1 VETLKKA
8 EENMLHLLHLQ
19 KPPAPGFLL
28 SIIGALLTLIG
39 LFLPLMLV
47 QNMGAKAF
55 GISQWE
61 LIISFTTTLFYHDMP
76 WSVPLAL
83 LLMVVLLALTL
94 PVLTS
99 LMKLAL
105 CWRMLREPQYNSV
118 PARGFRYAI
127 GAGAILEIVVCLVA
141 CFLPQLDSDIFP
153 HVGFFVLVLASILLL
168 VGEVKQ
174 GRGTYRENDNADSLH
189 S

>member
-28 SIIGALLTLIG
+28 SIAGALLTLIG

-55 GISQWE
+55 GISQCQ
-61 LIISFTTTLFYHDMP
+61 LIVSFTTTLFYPDTP

-83 LLMVVLLALTL
+83 LFVVVLLALTI
-94 PVLTS
+94 PVLTA
-99 LMKLAL
+99 LMKLVI
-105 CWRMLREPQYNSV
+105 CWRMLREPLYNAV
-118 PARGFRYAI
+118 PARGLRYVI

-141 CFLPQLDSDIFP
+141 CFLPQMGSDIFP

-168 VGEVKQ
+168 MGEVKQ
-174 GRGTYRENDNADSLH
+174 GRGAHQENDNVDSPH
-189 S
+189 P